1 MREFA
6 ILGKE
11 KPVFGGMV
19 MNLNSKYFDMIRA
32 AKREPSRAPQQTKT
46 VSCDWPDCRETGAYP
61 APAGPG
67 SNEKR
72 HFCYDHVRDYNRSY
86 NYFEGMSQEDAE
98 SFRRAAQTGHRPTW
112 SMGTRRARG
121 SKAEDWQFHDPLELM
136 TDATGQGPSPH
147 REAAPRVT
155 SGQKRA
161 LEVLELADTATAE
174 DVRKRYKVLVKQ
186 YHPDA
191 NGGDRRHEEQL
202 QSVIQAHDYLKASGF
217 C

>member
-1 MREFA
+1 
-6 ILGKE
+6 
-11 KPVFGGMV
+11 

-32 AKREPSRAPQQTKT
+32 SRGREEKRAELVEDATR
-46 VSCDWPDCRETGAYP
+46 CDWPDCTKAGSYP
-61 APAGPG
+61 APSGPQA
-67 SNEKR
+67 NER
-72 HFCYDHVRDYNRSY
+72 RNFCYDHVREYNRSY
-86 NYFEGMSQEDAE
+86 NYFEGMSQTEAE

-121 SKAEDWQFHDPLELM
+121 SKVEDWQFQDPLEIM
-136 TDATGQGPSPH
+136 G
-147 REAAPRVT
+147 EAGFAEASAAGKGSKVT

-161 LEVLELADTATAE
+161 LDVMDLPATAKAA
-174 DVRKRYKVLVKQ
+174 DVSKKFKILVKQ

-191 NGGDRRHEEQL
+191 NGGDRSHEDEL

>member
-1 MREFA
+1 
-6 ILGKE
+6 
-11 KPVFGGMV
+11 

-32 AKREPSRAPQQTKT
+32 SRNQGREQKRAQIVADGTR
-46 VSCDWPDCRETGAYP
+46 CDWPECLKEGSYP
-61 APAGPG
+61 APAGPQSG
-67 SNEKR
+67 DKR
-72 HFCYDHVRDYNRSY
+72 HFCYDHVREYNRSY
-86 NYFEGMSQEDAE
+86 NYFEGMSQSEAE

-121 SKAEDWQFHDPLELM
+121 TKVEDWQFQDPLEIM
-136 TDATGQGPSPH
+136 GEAGFKEASAASPGSK
-147 REAAPRVT
+147 VT

-161 LEVLELADTATAE
+161 LEVMDLPDTAKPAE
-174 DVRKRYKVLVKQ
+174 VRKKFKILVKQ

-191 NGGDRRHEEQL
+191 NGGDRSFEDQL